1 LKVIALN
8 AAITWYL
15 VDQNYR
21 RRLADL
27 LFGADLRLAD
37 LRFGALRFGADLRFA
52 FPDRLFVAIKK
63 HTIHLLFYG

>member
-1 LKVIALN
+1 MFF
-8 AAITWYL
+8 

-21 RRLADL
+21 RRLA
-27 LFGADLRLAD
+27 ADLRLGAD
-37 LRFGALRFGADLRFA
+37 LFLAADLRFGADLRFA

>member
-1 LKVIALN
+1 MFF
-8 AAITWYL
+8 

-21 RRLADL
+21 RRLA
-27 LFGADLRLAD
+27 AD
-37 LRFGALRFGADLRFA
+37 LRFGADLRFA